1 VSKCKALSTTLAA
14 LVVGLAALVL
24 AACGRHEAKR
34 CAEDTPCKVSAA
46 VEQAYLAEARGLAA
60 GLNAWRDSQL
70 LNAGHAA
77 CDAFA
82 AKLPPSVIV
91 QDATDEGI
99 PAADAQALMRAA
111 VDRFCP
117 AFADEVTS

>member
-1 VSKCKALSTTLAA
+1 M
-14 LVVGLAALVL
+14 
-24 AACGRHEAKR
+24 
-34 CAEDTPCKVSAA
+34 SAA

-60 GLNAWRDSQL
+60 GLKTWRDTQL
-70 LNAGHAA
+70 LEAGHAV

-82 AKLPPSVIV
+82 AKLPPSVIT
-91 QDATDEGI
+91 QDATDNGI
-99 PAADAQALMRAA
+99 PAGDAQAMMRAA